1 MAESSSATRRPPPW
15 TLPAAMAGC
24 LLIGMLSGILSGS
37 GDTPWYRALVKGSLT
52 PPNWA
57 FPVAWTILYLLMGA
71 AAWRIWRRGDH
82 AGAGVALSL
91 FGLQLALNLAW
102 SPMFFG
108 LESVALGAVMI
119 VPVLLAAAAAM
130 IAFRRVDPVAAAML
144 APYVLWLAYATAVA
158 WQIWR
163 LNG

>member
-1 MAESSSATRRPPPW
+1 MAESSSATRRPPLW

-24 LLIGMLSGILSGS
+24 LLLGMLSGILSGS

-71 AAWRIWRRGDH
+71 AAWRVWRRGDH
-82 AGAGVALSL
+82 PGVRLALGL
-91 FGLQLALNLAW
+91 FALQLALNLAW

-108 LESVALGAVMI
+108 LESVTLGAVMI
-119 VPVLLAAAAAM
+119 VPVLLAAVATM
-130 IAFRRVDPVAAAML
+130 IAFRRVNPAAAAML